1 MARSSA
7 TGSTNA
13 VCETCR
19 LLMSRGIV
27 GTFETWK
34 PGIDHPC
41 MSGDITSTAGLTV
54 HEPDDG
60 VVHFA
65 RWRPFDQNAVSRSA
79 VPAPAREEDRVG
91 IWGAMTHSGAAGEQ
105 LPEAA
110 Q

>member
-1 MARSSA
+1 MRN
-7 TGSTNA
+7 GA
-13 VCETCR
+13 VKIGYIR
-19 LLMSRGIV
+19 
-27 GTFETWK
+27 
-34 PGIDHPC
+34 
-41 MSGDITSTAGLTV
+41 TSTVEQIAGLEARKRQPGLTV

-91 IWGAMTHSGAAGEQ
+91 IWGAGDRMAHPGAAGEQ